1 MNRTITVLLATVAA
15 LVGLGLAMLASLTL
29 ANLNGQRLAAGAG
42 LWHPWMVKQ
51 GAACLVGFVALCVAA
66 SRDYRSLERWVW
78 PIYGITLVSLFL
90 VLTPFGTS
98 VKGAQRWILGVQPS
112 EFAKVALILS
122 LAWYSAR
129 FSYRMQT
136 FTTGVLGT
144 GAIALPLLA
153 LIVIEPDKGT
163 TILLAFVTVALML
176 VSGVRW
182 FHVLVP
188 VLLGGVAFGFLIAS
202 SGYARDR
209 VRAFMNPE
217 GNPALTYQVDR
228 SLDAFGAGG
237 VRGTGFGAGSQKWNI
252 PEVSTDFVFPAV
264 GEELGLPGALAVVV
278 AYLVILI
285 SGAVVAHRAPDPFGM
300 LIASGVTFVIAAQ
313 ALVNLGVVTDLL
325 PNKGMAL
332 PFLSRG
338 GTGTVVLL
346 TLVGL
351 LISVA
356 RRSGFDPV
364 SDGRRAANP
373 FGEADT
379 DFPQ

>member
-1 MNRTITVLLATVAA
+1 MNRTITVLLTTVAA

-29 ANLNGQRLAAGAG
+29 ANLNGQRLAAGSG

-51 GAACLVGFVALCVAA
+51 GAACMVGFIALCVVA

-112 EFAKVALILS
+112 EFAKVALILA

-144 GAIALPLLA
+144 GAIAMPLLA

-163 TILLAFVTVALML
+163 TLLLAFVTVALML

-217 GNPALTYQVDR
+217 SNPALTYQVDR

-237 VRGTGFGAGSQKWNI
+237 VRGTGFGAGTQKWNV

-264 GEELGLPGALAVVV
+264 GEELGLPGTLAVVM
-278 AYLVILI
+278 AFLVILV
-285 SGAVVAHRAPDPFGM
+285 SGAVIAHRAPDPFGM
-300 LIASGVTFVIAAQ
+300 LIASGATFVIAAQ
-313 ALVNLGVVTDLL
+313 SLVNLGVVTDLL

-338 GTGTVVLL
+338 GTGTVVMLV
-346 TLVGL
+346 LVGL

-364 SDGRRAANP
+364 SEGRRSGNP

>member
-29 ANLNGQRLAAGAG
+29 ANLNSQRFAAGAG
-42 LWHPWMVKQ
+42 VWHPWMMKQ
-51 GAACLVGFVALCVAA
+51 GAACVVGFVALCVMAT
-66 SRDYRSLERWVW
+66 RDYRSLERWVW
-78 PIYGITLVSLFL
+78 PVYGITLISLLL

-153 LIVIEPDKGT
+153 LIVVEPDKGT
-163 TILLAFVTVALML
+163 TLLLAFVTVSLML

-182 FHVLVP
+182 FHVLIP
-188 VLLGGVAFGFLIAS
+188 VVLGGVAFGFLIAG

-209 VRAFMNPE
+209 VRAYWNPE
-217 GNPALTYQVDR
+217 SNPALTYQVDR
-228 SLDAFGAGG
+228 SLDAMGAGG
-237 VRGTGFGAGSQKWNI
+237 IRGTGFGAGTQKWNI

-264 GEELGLPGALAVVV
+264 GEELGLPGTLSVV
-278 AYLVILI
+278 AAFLILLV
-285 SGAVVAHRAPDPFGM
+285 SGAVVAHRAPDAFGM
-300 LIASGVTFVIAAQ
+300 VLASGVTFVIAAQ

-338 GTGTVVLL
+338 GTGTVVML

-356 RRSGFDPV
+356 RRSGFDPG
-364 SDGRRAANP
+364 SEGRRLDNP
-373 FGEADT
+373 FGDADT